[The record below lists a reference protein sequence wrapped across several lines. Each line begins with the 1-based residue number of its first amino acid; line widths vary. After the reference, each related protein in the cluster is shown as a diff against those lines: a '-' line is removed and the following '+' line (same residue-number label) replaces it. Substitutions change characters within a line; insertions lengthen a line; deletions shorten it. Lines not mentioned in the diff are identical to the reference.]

1 MKIVG
6 LELIPLTMIFKANI
20 KESFGTVGKRED
32 NLIIKIYTDEGI
44 YGLGEACTLGPFY
57 CGESQETVMGIIQ
70 HHLYP
75 KVLEGADPFD
85 VEMIHVK
92 MDKFVY
98 ANTVA
103 KAGVD
108 YALHDIIGK
117 KLGVPLYKLLGA
129 SKPYFD
135 KIPTRASVGIDDPK
149 AMAEKAAMLHEMGF
163 GGIKMKVG
171 LEPIKDIERVR
182 AIRDAIGPDMLID
195 IDVNGAYR
203 AKEAVYMLRRVQDCG
218 NIIVEQPVGRD
229 DYEGM
234 KYVRERVDIPIGA
247 CEAAL
252 SQQQI
257 MRLIRMDAC
266 DFFNFKPTRSGGI
279 FPAKQVMHMAEAAGK
294 FIVLSEQLGSSVE
307 LSAVGHLAFSTPTIM
322 IPGGYAAGVMGMA
335 GKFTTEGSDADI
347 VDNPMQVKGGCLLPP
362 TDNPGLGVDL
372 VEEKWRRYLTEGK
385 EIVRLGKCD

>member
-70 HHLYP
+70 HHIYP

-92 MDKFVY
+92 MDKIVY

-117 KLGVPLYKLLGA
+117 KLGVPLYRLLGA

-171 LEPIKDIERVR
+171 LEPIKDIERVK

-218 NIIVEQPVGRD
+218 NIIVEQPVARD

-252 SQQQI
+252 TQQQI

-347 VDNPMQVKGGCLLPP
+347 VNNPMQVKNGCLLPP

>member
-57 CGESQETVMGIIQ
+57 WGESQETGMGIIQ

-171 LEPIKDIERVR
+171 LEPIKDIERVK

-335 GKFTTEGSDADI
+335 GRFTTEGSDADI

>member
-57 CGESQETVMGIIQ
+57 WGESQETVMGIIQ

-171 LEPIKDIERVR
+171 LEPIKDIERVK

-335 GKFTTEGSDADI
+335 GRFTTEGSDADI

>member
-171 LEPIKDIERVR
+171 LEPIKDIERVK

-385 EIVRLGKCD
+385 QIIKLGKCD

>member
-117 KLGVPLYKLLGA
+117 KLGVPLYNLLGA

-171 LEPIKDIERVR
+171 LEPIKDIERVK

-347 VDNPMQVKGGCLLPP
+347 VDNPMQVKDGCLLPP

-385 EIVRLGKCD
+385 EIIRLGKCG

>member
-171 LEPIKDIERVR
+171 LEPIKDIERVK

-335 GKFTTEGSDADI
+335 GRFTTEGSDADI

>member
-171 LEPIKDIERVR
+171 LEPIKDIERVK

-335 GKFTTEGSDADI
+335 GRFTTEGSDADI

-372 VEEKWRRYLTEGK
+372 VEEKWRRYLTDGK

>member
-1 MKIVG
+1 MKITG
-6 LELIPLTMIFKANI
+6 IELIPLTMIFKADI

-32 NLIIKIYTDEGI
+32 NLIVKIFTDEGI
-44 YGLGEACTLGPFY
+44 YGLGEGCTLGPFY
-57 CGESQETVMGIIQ
+57 CGESQETVMGIIAN
-70 HHLYP
+70 HLYP
-75 KVLEGADPFD
+75 KVLEGKDPFD
-85 VEMIHVK
+85 VELIHK
-92 MDKFVY
+92 EMDKVVY

-103 KAGVD
+103 KAAID

-117 KLGVPLYKLLGA
+117 KLGIPLYKFLGS
-129 SKPYFD
+129 SKPLFD
-135 KIPTRASVGIDDPK
+135 KIPTRASVGIDDPDKMAAK
-149 AMAEKAAMLHEMGF
+149 AKMLHEMGF

-171 LEPIKDIERVR
+171 LEPIKDIERVK

-203 AKEAVYMLRRVQDCG
+203 AKEAVYMLKRVEDCG
-218 NIIVEQPVGRD
+218 NIIVEQPVARD

-252 SQQQI
+252 TQQQI
-257 MRLIRMDAC
+257 QRLIRMDAC
-266 DFFNFKPTRSGGI
+266 DFFNYKPTRSGGI
-279 FPAKQVMHMAEAAGK
+279 FPAKQSIHMIEAAGK
-294 FIVLSEQLGSSVE
+294 FVVLSEQLGSSVE
-307 LSAVGHLAFSTPTIM
+307 LSAVGHIAFSTPTIM

-347 VDNPMQVKGGCLLPP
+347 VNNPMQVKGGCLLPP

-385 EIVRLGKCD
+385 EIIRLGKCD

>member
-347 VDNPMQVKGGCLLPP
+347 VDNPMQVKDGCLLPP

-385 EIVRLGKCD
+385 EIIRLGKCG

>member
-32 NLIIKIYTDEGI
+32 NIIIKIYTDEGI

-171 LEPIKDIERVR
+171 LEPIKDIERVK

-335 GKFTTEGSDADI
+335 GRFTTEGSDADI

>member
-1 MKIVG
+1 
-6 LELIPLTMIFKANI
+6 
-20 KESFGTVGKRED
+20 
-32 NLIIKIYTDEGI
+32 
-44 YGLGEACTLGPFY
+44 
-57 CGESQETVMGIIQ
+57 MGIIQ

-171 LEPIKDIERVR
+171 LEPIKDIERVK

-335 GKFTTEGSDADI
+335 GRFTTEGSDADI

>member
-6 LELIPLTMIFKANI
+6 LELIPLTMIFKADI

-32 NLIIKIYTDEGI
+32 NVICKIYTDEGI
-44 YGLGEACTLGPFY
+44 YGLGEGCTLGPFY
-57 CGESQETVMGIIQ
+57 CGESQETVMGIIAN
-70 HHLYP
+70 HLYP
-75 KVLEGADPFD
+75 KVLEGMDPFD

-92 MDKFVY
+92 MDKVVY

-103 KAGVD
+103 KAAVD

-117 KLGVPLYKLLGA
+117 KLNVPLYKLLGGG
-129 SKPYFD
+129 KYFD
-135 KIPTRASVGIDDPK
+135 KIPTRASVGIDDPDKMAAK
-149 AMAEKAAMLHEMGF
+149 AKMLHEMGF

-171 LEPIKDIERVR
+171 LEPIKDIERVK
-182 AIRDAIGPDMLID
+182 AIREAIGPDMLID

-203 AKEAVYMLRRVQDCG
+203 AKEAVYMLKRVEDCG
-218 NIIVEQPVGRD
+218 NIIVEQPVARD

-234 KYVRERVDIPIGA
+234 RYVRGRVDIPIGA

-252 SQQQI
+252 TQQQI

-266 DFFNFKPTRSGGI
+266 DFFNYKPTRSGGI
-279 FPAKQVMHMAEAAGK
+279 FPAKQSIHMIEAAGK
-294 FIVLSEQLGSSVE
+294 FVVLSEQLGSSVE

-322 IPGGYAAGVMGMA
+322 VPGGYAAGVMGMA
-335 GKFTTEGSDADI
+335 GRFTTEGSDADI
-347 VDNPMQVKGGCLLPP
+347 VDHPMEVKDGCLLPP

-385 EIVRLGKCD
+385 EIIKLGKCS

>member
-347 VDNPMQVKGGCLLPP
+347 VDNPMQVKDGCLLPP